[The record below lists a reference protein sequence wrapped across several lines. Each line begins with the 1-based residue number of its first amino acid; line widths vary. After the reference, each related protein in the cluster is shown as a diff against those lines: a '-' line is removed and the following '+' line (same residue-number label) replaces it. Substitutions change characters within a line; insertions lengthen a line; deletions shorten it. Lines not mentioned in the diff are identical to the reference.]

1 MNSNKQYILLM
12 IKRFE
17 NRFLMNIL
25 VHLLT
30 LHRWRVDCQNIE
42 VVFTGFAYT
51 FKRTDYICTT
61 IETFQYSL
69 YTK

>member
-30 LHRWRVDCQNIE
+30 LHRWQVDCQNIE
-42 VVFTGFAYT
+42 VVFTGFAYIQKIT
-51 FKRTDYICTT
+51 FAQLSKHFNTP
-61 IETFQYSL
+61 
-69 YTK
+69 